1 MNGPLYEARGGLGA
15 LPERATTSLSVPL
28 DARGSDPD
36 PWLIPSWLKGRRVG
50 NQRPHPFQVAPAR
63 VLWSKKEALRSAT

>member
-1 MNGPLYEARGGLGA
+1 MSGPLYEARAGLGPF
-15 LPERATTSLSVPL
+15 LNDATTSLCAL
-28 DARGSDPD
+28 GCRGSDPD